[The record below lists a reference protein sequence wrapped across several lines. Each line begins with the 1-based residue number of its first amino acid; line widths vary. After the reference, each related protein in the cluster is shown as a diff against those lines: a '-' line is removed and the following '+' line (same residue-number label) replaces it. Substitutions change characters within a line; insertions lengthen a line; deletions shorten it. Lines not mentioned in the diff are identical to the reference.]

1 MGGLRCYIRTHTSTG
16 TCVTQV
22 KSFPVPLDPL
32 NDGRRDVYVTQRRAT
47 HVTLKTLPYTSC
59 TRFCTHSLTNAN
71 KKHGLHP
78 EAVANSFKVQPSVS
92 RSKFRERERELSL
105 VNVHFQTFSMC
116 GAKHPKIFEHNFGT
130 QGTHDNLNKIL
141 KSKYI

>member
-1 MGGLRCYIRTHTSTG
+1 M
-16 TCVTQV
+16 
-22 KSFPVPLDPL
+22 
-32 NDGRRDVYVTQRRAT
+32 
-47 HVTLKTLPYTSC
+47 TLKTLPYTS
-59 TRFCTHSLTNAN
+59 CTHSLTNAN